1 MIHKVSV
8 SFLLVLL
15 ASSWALAQSATDAD
29 GVREVLRPPHDSVV
43 DTALVFTNLGGTPA
57 LVDVRAFTR
66 NGDPAGMAT
75 VRVPGRGLAYV
86 LASGLRAAGHDAI
99 LGHAQG
105 VSRSLTVT
113 ATAVL
118 VGAGTT
124 DLPVDTRV
132 VVGFLRP
139 VVDAAA
145 DATAP
150 TPAEGPA
157 RVRHTRITFPVIA
170 AY

>member
-1 MIHKVSV
+1 MIHKVTV

-29 GVREVLRPPHDSVV
+29 GVREVLRPPHDMV

-57 LVDVRAFTR
+57 LVNIRAFTR

-86 LASGLRAAGHDAI
+86 LASDLRAAGHDAI

-105 VSRSLTVT
+105 VSRSLTLT

-132 VVGFLRP
+132 VVGLLR
-139 VVDAAA
+139 A
-145 DATAP
+145 
-150 TPAEGPA
+150 
-157 RVRHTRITFPVIA
+157 
-170 AY
+170 